1 VAAMDKRQ
9 QFSGMVQEHQAI
21 TQQIAALQG
30 QLSELEATVDYVKSQ
45 PEDRAIYR
53 NAGAVLVE
61 VDDRASLQNDLKSTI
76 ERVSLALERYVT
88 RENEIKA
95 AYETLAKELEGS
107 K

>member
-1 VAAMDKRQ
+1 MATMDKRQ

-21 TQQIAALQG
+21 TQQIAALQS

-45 PEDRAIYR
+45 TEDRANYR

-76 ERVSLALERYVT
+76 ERVTLALERYVT